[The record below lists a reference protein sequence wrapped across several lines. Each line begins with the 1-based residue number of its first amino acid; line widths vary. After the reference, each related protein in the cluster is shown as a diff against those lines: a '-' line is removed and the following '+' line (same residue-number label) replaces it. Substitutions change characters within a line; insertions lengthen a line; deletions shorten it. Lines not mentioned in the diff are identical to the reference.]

1 MSDARWRDI
10 LKGAAQVFRRQ
21 GFARARL
28 EDVASEVGINRASL
42 YYYVGTKEEL
52 LVALVEQP
60 AYEMTRH
67 CRDALES
74 DGPPAEKLRRA
85 LGAYI
90 GDLVTHPELFVLFAE
105 SQYIATIPEAQGI
118 VENAD
123 VYGKTLL
130 AIIEDGVAGGAFR
143 SDLDPRLMMLGVL
156 GMYNWIH
163 RWYVPEGRSSLTEI
177 GDNFA
182 DMVLAGLRP

>member
-1 MSDARWRDI
+1 M
-10 LKGAAQVFRRQ
+10 
-21 GFARARL
+21 
-28 EDVASEVGINRASL
+28 
-42 YYYVGTKEEL
+42 
-52 LVALVEQP
+52 
-60 AYEMTRH
+60 
-67 CRDALES
+67 
-74 DGPPAEKLRRA
+74 
-85 LGAYI
+85 
-90 GDLVTHPELFVLFAE
+90 LFAE

-130 AIIEDGVAGGAFR
+130 AIIEEGVAGGAFR
-143 SDLDPRLMMLGVL
+143 SDLDPRLVMLGVL